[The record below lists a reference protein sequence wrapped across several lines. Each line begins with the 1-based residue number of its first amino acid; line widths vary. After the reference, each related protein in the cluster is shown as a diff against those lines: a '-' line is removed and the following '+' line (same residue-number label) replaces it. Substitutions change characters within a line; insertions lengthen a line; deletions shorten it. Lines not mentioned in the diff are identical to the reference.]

1 MIQMCAE
8 GMTYAEIGMHSAKS
22 DDAIRKRI
30 DRAEGKISE
39 LLSKNR
45 Y

>member
-1 MIQMCAE
+1 MIRMRAE
-8 GMTYAEIGMHSAKS
+8 GMTYPEIGMHFNKS

-39 LLSKNR
+39 LLRQKPC
-45 Y
+45 